1 MIRLRTIIA
10 APHIFADL
18 MREETMSRACRGLI
32 SSLVLIFIA
41 LSPAPSGGAN
51 AQQKGQSQEGRPQ
64 SQEGPETA
72 IRLDTQLVNVLFSA
86 TDKQNRYVN
95 DLTASDVKVLE
106 DGKQQEIFTFKR
118 ESDLP
123 LTMAILVDVSNSVAP
138 VLPQLTDA
146 CARFVDSI
154 MRPNKDKGAVIEFDG
169 EATLVR
175 DLTMNAARLR
185 RGLAEIVR
193 NAPPPRTRGMPPP
206 IIAGSRKGGTSIFD
220 SVIAA
225 SADLL
230 AKEAGRKTIIL
241 FTDGYDT
248 TSFTDRSEAVE
259 EALRAEV
266 VVYAIGIG
274 DPDVEGVDRKALEK
288 LCEPTGGRA
297 FAPKYVE
304 DLDEAFEQL
313 ERELRQQYLVA
324 YEPANTA
331 ADGKFRK
338 IEVRIAN
345 RKNIRVRHRRGYYA
359 PGT

>member
-1 MIRLRTIIA
+1 
-10 APHIFADL
+10 
-18 MREETMSRACRGLI
+18 MSRACWGLVP
-32 SSLVLIFIA
+32 SLVLILFA
-41 LSPAPSGGAN
+41 LSLTPTGGAK
-51 AQQKGQSQEGRPQ
+51 ARQKKQSQEGRPQ
-64 SQEGPETA
+64 SQEGAGTA

-95 DLTASDVKVLE
+95 DLTAIDVKVLE
-106 DGKQQEIFTFKR
+106 DGKAQEIFTFKR

-138 VLPQLTDA
+138 VLPQLTGA
-146 CARFVDSI
+146 GARFVNSI

-169 EATLVR
+169 EATLVG
-175 DLTMNAARLR
+175 DLTTNVALLR
-185 RGLAEIVR
+185 RSLAEIAR
-193 NAPPPRTRGMPPP
+193 NAPPTWDARRPPP
-206 IIAGSRKGGTSIFD
+206 IITSSRKGGTSIFD

-248 TSFTDRSEAVE
+248 TSLTDRTEAVE

-274 DPDVEGVDRKALEK
+274 DPDVDGVDRKALER

-297 FAPKYVE
+297 FVPRHLE

-313 ERELRQQYLVA
+313 ELELRQQYLVA
-324 YEPANTA
+324 YEPANIA

-359 PGT
+359 PST

>member
-1 MIRLRTIIA
+1 ML
-10 APHIFADL
+10 
-18 MREETMSRACRGLI
+18 RACRGLVP
-32 SSLVLIFIA
+32 SLVIILIA
-41 LSPAPSGGAN
+41 LSPTPSGGAK
-51 AQQKGQSQEGRPQ
+51 AQQKGQSKEGRPQ
-64 SQEGPETA
+64 SQEDPATA

-106 DGKQQEIFTFKR
+106 DGKPQEIFTFKR
-118 ESDLP
+118 ETDLP
-123 LTMAILVDVSNSVAP
+123 LTMAILVDVSYSVAP

-146 CARFVDSI
+146 GARFVNSI
-154 MRPNKDKGAVIEFDG
+154 IRPNKDKAAVVEFEG

-175 DLTMNAARLR
+175 DLTANAALLR
-185 RGLAEIVR
+185 RGLAEIAR
-193 NAPPPRTRGMPPP
+193 NAPPPPPRRMPPP
-206 IIAGSRKGGTSIFD
+206 IITGSRKGGTSIFD

-225 SADLL
+225 CADLL
-230 AKEAGRKTIIL
+230 AKEVGRKTIIL
-241 FTDGYDT
+241 FTDGHDT
-248 TSFTDRSEAVE
+248 TSFTDRTEAVE

-274 DPDVEGVDRKALEK
+274 DPEVDGVDRKALDK

-297 FAPKYVE
+297 FVPKYVE
-304 DLDEAFEQL
+304 DLDEAFAQL

-324 YEPANTA
+324 YEPANAA

-338 IEVRIAN
+338 IEVRISN
-345 RKNIRVRHRRGYYA
+345 RKDIRVRHRRGYYA